1 MTSKHIA
8 ALAAVAALAAPTAAT
23 AKNDHA
29 KSHGKGQAKAKNAV
43 FKGSVTLVD
52 VATGTVTL
60 HVDKA
65 NKWGR
70 SLKGSDVSFT
80 VATVKKLGVADTNGD
95 GQRTLDDIHAGDKA
109 QAQAKIVKDA
119 AQPFAARKLKVYA
132 PETAVTEGTEAAA
145 AEGSEKD

>member
-8 ALAAVAALAAPTAAT
+8 ALAAVAALAAPTAAI

-29 KSHGKGQAKAKNAV
+29 TSHGKGQAKAKNAV
-43 FKGSVTLVD
+43 LKGAVTVVD
-52 VATGTVTL
+52 AATGTVTL

-70 SLKGSDVSFT
+70 SLKDTDVQFT
-80 VATVKKLGVADTNGD
+80 VATVKKIGVADTNGD
-95 GQRTLDDIHAGDKA
+95 GVRNLDDVHVGDKA
-109 QAQAKIVKDA
+109 QAQAKIAKDA

-132 PETAVTEGTEAAA
+132 PKTAETEGTE
-145 AEGSEKD
+145 ETEKD